1 MPDRARAGAPPAD
14 RWLARDKAAHA
25 SLSCALVGFGYHWAT
40 RESGSGRPAARTGS
54 ALITLS
60 LGTAKEARDGCSQ
73 GNRFS
78 WKDLAADVL
87 GTACGIIL
95 FTRR

>member
-1 MPDRARAGAPPAD
+1 MGAQPAVLARPAD
-14 RWLARDKAAHA
+14 RWLARDKAAHF
-25 SLSCALVGFGYHWAT
+25 SLSCALVGFGHHWAT
-40 RESGSGRPAARTGS
+40 RESGASRPAARNC
-54 ALITLS
+54 AAAITLS
-60 LGTAKEARDGCSQ
+60 LGIAKEARDGSRK

-78 WKDLAADVL
+78 WKDLTADVL